1 MVRGVETGD
10 RQPPL
15 HEIGRSYNP
24 AINAVFARHFS
35 DGGIDMSRV
44 TLEGASRYSNLL
56 KLYSRMDITLDTYPY
71 GGGTTPME
79 SLIQGVPVIGL
90 IGERFCS
97 QHAHN
102 NMGNTG
108 HGELIA
114 HSKAEFVD
122 KAVALASD
130 RERLLHHGKRS
141 ATMSPV
147 PVERIWTVSPAT
159 LRMLTRECG
168 PRM

>member
-1 MVRGVETGD
+1 
-10 RQPPL
+10 
-15 HEIGRSYNP
+15 
-24 AINAVFARHFS
+24 
-35 DGGIDMSRV
+35 
-44 TLEGASRYSNLL
+44 
-56 KLYSRMDITLDTYPY
+56 MDITLDTYPY
-71 GGGTTPME
+71 GGGTTPIE

-97 QHAHN
+97 KHAYN

-130 RERLLHHGKRS
+130 RERLLRYRENLRNDVAHSRRADMERFITELEDAYS
-141 ATMSPV
+141 AMC
-147 PVERIWTVSPAT
+147 AA
-159 LRMLTRECG
+159 
-168 PRM
+168 